1 MRNFR
6 INLKKVEEKNP
17 FIGCKYC
24 LYSFNF
30 HQNFSMFFGK
40 VCSHKLQTKQKV
52 DGLSDLSP
60 KKKSESFY
68 EN

>member
-24 LYSFNF
+24 ETHIFNF
-30 HQNFSMFFGK
+30 SATYQLCFDSISNDQG
-40 VCSHKLQTKQKV
+40 V
-52 DGLSDLSP
+52 
-60 KKKSESFY
+60 KS
-68 EN
+68 